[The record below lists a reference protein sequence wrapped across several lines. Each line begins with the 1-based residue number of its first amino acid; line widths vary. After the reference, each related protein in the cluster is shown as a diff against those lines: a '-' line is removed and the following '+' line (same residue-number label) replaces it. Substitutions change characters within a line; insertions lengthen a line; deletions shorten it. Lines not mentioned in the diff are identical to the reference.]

1 MTATNDAAEL
11 ELTILM
17 PCLNEAETLEVCI
30 RKAQGFLERSGIAG
44 EVLISDNG
52 STDGSQEIAR
62 RLGARV
68 SHAPRRGYGAAL
80 INGIENARGRYI
92 IMGDADDS
100 YDFENLQPFVD
111 RLRDGAD
118 LVMGN
123 RFRGGI
129 APGAMPP
136 LHKYLGNP
144 VLSGIGQLFFR
155 PNISDFHCGLRGFN
169 RDSIRDLDLQT
180 TGMEFASEMV
190 VKSTLARPKYR
201 IEEVPTTLKKDGR
214 SRPPHLRSWHD
225 GWRHLRFLLIFAPR
239 WLFVYPG
246 LVAFILGGL
255 AVGILS
261 FGGVQIGSIG
271 FDVTTMV
278 YASALCVIG
287 YQSLLFF
294 WLTKLFAT
302 EGGFLPASERY
313 RRVVANWSAERGL
326 LLGLLLFLIGIAIG
340 IGQVIWWSS
349 LGFGPLAATDVV
361 RVAIPSALG
370 IMLGFQTILMSFF
383 SGVLTTP
390 RRSMPDDAVIES

>member
-1 MTATNDAAEL
+1 VTATNDATDL

-52 STDGSQEIAR
+52 STDGSQEIAQ

-155 PNISDFHCGLRGFN
+155 PNIGDFHCGLRGFN
-169 RDSIRDLDLQT
+169 RDRIRDLDLQT

-246 LVAFILGGL
+246 LVAFFLGAI

-261 FGGVQIGSIG
+261 FGGVQIGGIG

-294 WLTKLFAT
+294 WLTKLYAT
-302 EGGFLPASERY
+302 QEAFLPTSPQY
-313 RRVVANWSAERGL
+313 RSIVSSWTAERGL
-326 LLGLLLFLIGIAIG
+326 LIGLALFVVGVG
-340 IGQVIWWSS
+340 IGVAQVIRWGS
-349 LGFGPLAATDVV
+349 LDFGPQDAAEVV
-361 RVAIPSALG
+361 RIAIPSALG
-370 IMLGFQTILMSFF
+370 MMLGFQTIMMSFF

-390 RRSMPDDAVIES
+390 RREQRPDAVIES